1 MYMYRTI
8 CKSTYVC
15 YHFIAK
21 SLSLGIVKSSFTI
34 LRYISIHTRQ
44 SQHNN
49 KTKVAVSQITEPNK
63 RHHIQIWTSV
73 RTFIDKCICTH
84 IGVFCVRV
92 SIKHKTIILYRH
104 IHTFMLDYCNINTE
118 MNASSDRYSHTYIHT
133 YIHILIHSNKTIGA
147 YLYLYIHI
155 YKYII
160 LYKCSWTRVVLTSVL
175 ISLSAPWLTR
185 YSTTSL
191 CPLAAALIIAVY
203 PLWS

>member
-1 MYMYRTI
+1 MNMHINMYMYRTV

-21 SLSLGIVKSSFTI
+21 SLPLGIVKSSFTI

-49 KTKVAVSQITEPNK
+49 KTKEAVSQITEPNK

-104 IHTFMLDYCNINTE
+104 IHTFMHDYCNINTE
-118 MNASSDRYSHTYIHT
+118 MNARSDRYSHTYIYT
-133 YIHILIHSNKTIGA
+133 YIHT
-147 YLYLYIHI
+147 
-155 YKYII
+155 
-160 LYKCSWTRVVLTSVL
+160 
-175 ISLSAPWLTR
+175 
-185 YSTTSL
+185 
-191 CPLAAALIIAVY
+191 
-203 PLWS
+203 